1 MPDFDAY
8 IEEAIEVVVK
18 LRDKDVDSE
27 HRYIDEAYHTGWIHG
42 LRRAKNIFNVC
53 EQQTRGN
60 GNITSDHY
68 WDCECDED
76 YIHYKGNTVHCNK
89 CDRHE
94 NDMPDS
100 RLIEVQDM
108 LILQKDKARGNLLKC
123 PHIEST
129 KFLCDRTAD
138 YQVNG
143 TVYCQIHAQRL
154 LAEKTTV
161 DKGKRK

>member
-1 MPDFDAY
+1 MPDFDSY

-18 LRDKDVDSE
+18 LRDKDVESE
-27 HRYIDEAYHTGWIHG
+27 HRYIDEAYHTGWIYG

-53 EQQTRGN
+53 EQQTGK
-60 GNITSDHY
+60 
-68 WDCECDED
+68 E
-76 YIHYKGNTVHCNK
+76 
-89 CDRHE
+89 
-94 NDMPDS
+94 
-100 RLIEVQDM
+100 
-108 LILQKDKARGNLLKC
+108 LLKC

-129 KFLCDRTAD
+129 KFLCDRDAS

-161 DKGKRK
+161 DKGKRND